1 MIKLIIDR
9 AKFLIWNYGK
19 DVNVAIEQAMR
30 ELGDVEELCKTYSM
44 FDITRE
50 EFVESLKKQI

>member
-9 AKFLIWNYGK
+9 ARFLIWHCGK
-19 DVNVAIEQAMR
+19 DVNFAIEQAMR
-30 ELGDVEELCKTYSM
+30 ELVDVEELCKTYSM

>member
-9 AKFLIWNYGK
+9 ARFLIWHCGE
-19 DVNVAIEQAMR
+19 DVNVAIEQAMK

-44 FDITRE
+44 FDITRKE
-50 EFVESLKKQI
+50 IIESLKKQI

>member
-9 AKFLIWNYGK
+9 VRFLIWHYGK
-19 DVNVAIEQAMR
+19 DLNVAIEQAMG
-30 ELGDVEELCKTYSM
+30 ELGDVEELCKTYSI

>member
-9 AKFLIWNYGK
+9 ARFLIWHCGE
-19 DVNVAIEQAMR
+19 DINVAIEQAMR

-44 FDITRE
+44 FDITEE
-50 EFVESLKKQI
+50 EFIESLVKKI